1 MSQDSESVKKA
12 GGSQLNACN
21 REVPNPI
28 LKGESASRIR
38 TASRICTAHSNQA
51 QQRILECLCYLATHG
66 VVRLR
71 T

>member
-1 MSQDSESVKKA
+1 MSQESESVKKA
-12 GGSQLNACN
+12 GGFQLNACN
-21 REVPNPI
+21 REVPNPTW
-28 LKGESASRIR
+28 KGESASRI
-38 TASRICTAHSNQA
+38 CTEHSSQA